1 MPRRPL
7 IHHVDQPRTV
17 AILLNRKHELVQR
30 GVDLVD
36 KDLAAQTLAVLR
48 SGGQLLRVPRDV
60 AAGLREWQ
68 RIDVLQLG
76 VTQPTPSTAPATTI
90 PIPADA
96 GSPFD

>member
-7 IHHVDQPRTV
+7 IRHVDQPRTV
-17 AILLNRKHELVQR
+17 AILINRKHELVQR

-36 KDLAAQTLAVLR
+36 RELAQHALAVLR
-48 SGGQLLRVPRDV
+48 SGGQLLRVPHEV

>member
-17 AILLNRKHELVQR
+17 AILINRKHELVQR

-36 KDLAAQTLAVLR
+36 KELAARALSVLR
-48 SGGQLLRVPRDV
+48 SGGQLLRVPREV
-60 AAGLREWQ
+60 AAALREWQ

-76 VTQPTPSTAPATTI
+76 VTEPAPSRAPATHI